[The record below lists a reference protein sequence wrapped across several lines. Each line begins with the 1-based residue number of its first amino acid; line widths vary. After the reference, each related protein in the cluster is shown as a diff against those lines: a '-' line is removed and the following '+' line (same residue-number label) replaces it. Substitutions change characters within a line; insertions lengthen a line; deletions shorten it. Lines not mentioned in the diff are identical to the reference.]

1 MIGYVVDER
10 GLNSDYERYNVS
22 LPFVF
27 LNKEKADT
35 FLLSL
40 EMTLRLS
47 YVVEHSSK
55 YENANFKYL
64 SDEEKEILISRI
76 NQDLG
81 SLLTNEEQEISKPR
95 FIGDSSN
102 KQDQDNHL
110 VKINEWKKSPYALRR
125 NYLDTY
131 QDVISF
137 YSSGGQFV
145 WNEIIDLINSCE
157 RDSISYHIE
166 EYEIIE

>member
-1 MIGYVVDER
+1 MIGFVVDER

-27 LNKEKADT
+27 LNKEKADK

-47 YVVEHSSK
+47 YVVEQSPK
-55 YENANFKYL
+55 YENTNFRYL
-64 SDEEKEILISRI
+64 LDEEEEFLIFRI
-76 NQDLG
+76 KQDLV

-131 QDVISF
+131 QDVIDF
-137 YSSGGQFV
+137 YNSGGQFI
-145 WNEIIDLINSCE
+145 WDEIIDLINSCE
-157 RDSISYHIE
+157 RDSISYRIE
-166 EYEIIE
+166 EYEIVE